1 MHCQELHLDNF
12 KADFLNIVIVLFFFR
27 PQIPSEDL
35 RPKNIFCKF
44 PAVNIFTIL
53 QKQIFD

>member
-12 KADFLNIVIVLFFFR
+12 KGDFLNILIFFFWR

-35 RPKNIFCKF
+35 RPKNIFSKF

-53 QKQIFD
+53 QKRIFD